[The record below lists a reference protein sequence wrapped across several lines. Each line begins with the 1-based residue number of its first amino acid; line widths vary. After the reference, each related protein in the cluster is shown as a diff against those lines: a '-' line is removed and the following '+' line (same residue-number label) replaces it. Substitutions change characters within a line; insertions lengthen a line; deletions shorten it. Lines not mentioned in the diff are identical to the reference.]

1 MFRTTAPVRR
11 PPAGADTPAAVPR
24 IIRAA
29 RHTAP
34 EPGGV
39 YEPDPVREGFFRE
52 MGAPYGASFDRE
64 RYAASGRRTSVELA
78 YGALDALGP
87 LSAQE
92 CPEVVVVAYATPDF
106 EHAELVASCLKRRLP
121 GEPLS
126 FALSDQ
132 GVLAPFSA
140 LRVAVEYAR
149 RCGFRRL
156 LVMIVDQG
164 TQPYAVPDSGQ
175 AAVRADAAVAL
186 LVEWPGGE
194 GAVRGMAQ
202 GRPSAEVFTQWDE
215 RAAVVAGAGLPA
227 RGADEEGAA
236 GPTLPPRGEV
246 VARGALG
253 QPCTGVWTALLEAAA
268 PARHLVVA
276 DYDRERDFL
285 AYCTLDTG
293 EWGTADGLGRGA

>member
-11 PPAGADTPAAVPR
+11 PDAGADSSAAVPR
-24 IIRAA
+24 VVRAA
-29 RHTAP
+29 RHTV
-34 EPGGV
+34 PGPGV
-39 YEPDPVREGFFRE
+39 AYDPDPVREDFFRE
-52 MGAPYGASFDRE
+52 MGAPYGVAFDRE

-87 LSAQE
+87 LAAAE

-106 EHAELVASCLKRRLP
+106 EHAELVASCVKRLLP

-149 RCGFRRL
+149 RRGFRRL
-156 LVMIVDQG
+156 LLLVVDQS
-164 TQPYAVPDSGQ
+164 TQPYAVPDAGQ
-175 AAVRADAAVAL
+175 VTVRADEAVAL

-194 GAVRGMAQ
+194 GAVRGMAH
-202 GRPSAEVFTQWDE
+202 GRPSSEVYARWDE
-215 RAAVVAGAGLPA
+215 AAAVVAGAGLSA
-227 RGADEEGAA
+227 GGGGEGGAA
-236 GPTLPPRGEV
+236 GPALPPHGEV
-246 VARGALG
+246 VARGVLG
-253 QPCTGVWTALLEAAA
+253 QPCTGVWTALLEAAV
-268 PARHLVVA
+268 PSRPVVVA

-285 AYCTLDTG
+285 AYCTLDMG
-293 EWGTADGLGRGA
+293 ELGSVDRFDRGA